1 MGGTCAV
8 ALAVLA
14 VIVVNARL
22 NDVFDAE
29 IGIGFGENFDD
40 FPFGGDGARKH
51 QK

>member
-1 MGGTCAV
+1 VRTFAV
-8 ALAVLA
+8 NVAVSA
-14 VIVVNARL
+14 VVVVNARL